1 MASASQLSEALQIDG
16 GPTRKATSSAD
27 ISRECSGEVA
37 HGLLAWS
44 PARIIRVNDHPAV
57 VEHAVG
63 ALTIIL
69 TSHLKDVISDS

>member
-1 MASASQLSEALQIDG
+1 MASVSQLSGALQIEG

-27 ISRECSGEVA
+27 ISSEHAGEVA
-37 HGLLAWS
+37 HGFLAWK
-44 PARIIRVNDHPAV
+44 PARIIRANDHPAV
-57 VEHAVG
+57 VEHSVG

>member
-1 MASASQLSEALQIDG
+1 MASVLQLSEALQIDG
-16 GPTRKATSSAD
+16 APTRKATSSAE
-27 ISRECSGEVA
+27 ISSECSREVA
-37 HGLLAWS
+37 HGFLAWN
-44 PARIIRVNDHPAV
+44 PARIISVNDHPAV